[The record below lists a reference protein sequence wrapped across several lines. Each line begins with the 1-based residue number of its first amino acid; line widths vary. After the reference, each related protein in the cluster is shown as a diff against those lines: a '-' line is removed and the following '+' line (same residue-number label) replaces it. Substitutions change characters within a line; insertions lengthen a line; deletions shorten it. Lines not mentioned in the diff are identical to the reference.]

1 MLKNYLKIALR
12 NLMRN
17 KLYAS
22 INIIGLAIGMACC
35 VLIFSTV
42 HQQWSFD
49 RFHKN
54 RDVIFRVL
62 TREITKEGEVAFTV
76 LQPKELAGIL
86 KDAFPEIVHT
96 TRFASSYVIAG
107 REDKLFQERI
117 ALIDPAYLQI
127 FTYPLLAGDAN
138 TALDDLHSV
147 VISERVARKY
157 FGETKNYAH
166 VIGQSLRVKGAREPQ
181 DFVVTGIMK
190 ALPLTSSMRGNDILI
205 PFENAYRDDTW
216 YFRTSQSRSGNIVS
230 TYVQIQDASQATALN
245 EKLAS
250 FTSELLDKQR
260 SRRIKSGRIQDR
272 ADAFQLQLQALVDIH
287 FQNEMRGGYEQKIS
301 PIFAYVLSAI
311 GMVVLLIAC
320 INFTTLSL
328 GHSTQRSLEVGMR
341 KVLGAHRG
349 NLMRQFWG
357 ETLLMSLLA
366 LLLGLAL
373 VELFLPVFNDM
384 MGGAVAIVPS
394 WELVV
399 ALMGI
404 LVFVGLVAG
413 SYPALI
419 LSKFQPISVFKGD
432 ARTRRRKPFTRAL
445 VVVQYALS
453 IVLMIGT
460 GIMAQQ
466 LDYLQSKSLGYTSEQ
481 VVVLDKAT
489 PETPQRLRD
498 ALRGHNRIV
507 NIAGGGYSFVN
518 SQEQRGHRLPDG
530 KSINIWTM
538 WIDEAYLETLGIG
551 LKTGRNFSTDF
562 PSDPQRAVIVN
573 ETLVDIFGWDNPIG
587 QPFPVLNKKEP
598 HQVIGVAKNFHF
610 QSLHNEIE
618 PIAFYN
624 SIGDSPGDRGP
635 SVILV
640 RIRPEDVNG
649 SIALLRETWKKIEPD
664 RPFSLAFLDQQVN
677 EQYHAEQQWLQIV
690 WYASGFGILIACLG
704 LFGLAS
710 LSVSQRTKEIGIRKV
725 LGASISGI
733 VALLSRE
740 FVLLLTI
747 ANLIAWPIAYWAMG
761 QWLNGFAYR
770 IEPGI
775 KTYILCSLLAV
786 VIALC
791 TISLH
796 AIRAARSNPVDAL
809 RYE

>member
-1 MLKNYLKIALR
+1 M
-12 NLMRN
+12 
-17 KLYAS
+17 
-22 INIIGLAIGMACC
+22 
-35 VLIFSTV
+35 
-42 HQQWSFD
+42 
-49 RFHKN
+49 
-54 RDVIFRVL
+54 IFRVL
-62 TREITKEGEVAFTV
+62 RREITKEGEVAFIV
-76 LQPKELAGIL
+76 LQPKDLAGAL
-86 KDAFPEIVHT
+86 KNAFPEIVHT
-96 TRFASSYVIAG
+96 TRFSNSHVIVG

-117 ALIDPAYLQI
+117 ALIDPPYLQM
-127 FTYPLLAGDAN
+127 FTFPLLAGDAN

-147 VISERVARKY
+147 VISERVAKKY
-157 FGETKNYAH
+157 FGETENYAH
-166 VIGQSLRVKGAREPQ
+166 VIGQSLRIKGSRNPQ

-190 ALPLTSSMRGNDILI
+190 ALPLTSSMRGKDILI

-216 YFRTSQSRSGNIVS
+216 YFRMAQSRNGNVVS

-260 SRRIKSGRIQDR
+260 SRWIKSGRIQDR
-272 ADAFQLQLQALVDIH
+272 ADAFQLHLQALVDIH
-287 FQNEMRGGYEQKIS
+287 FQNEVRGGYAQKIS
-301 PIFAYVLSAI
+301 PMFAYVLSAI
-311 GMVVLLIAC
+311 GMAVLLIAC

-328 GHSTQRSLEVGMR
+328 GQSARRSLEVGMR

-373 VELFLPVFNDM
+373 VELFLSVFNNAI
-384 MGGAVAIVPS
+384 GGAVAIVPS
-394 WELVV
+394 WELIV

-419 LSKFQPISVFKGD
+419 LSKFQPILVFKGN
-432 ARTRRRKPFTRAL
+432 ARIGRRKPFTRAL
-445 VVVQYALS
+445 VIVQYALS
-453 IVLMIGT
+453 IVLMICT

-489 PETPQRLRD
+489 RETPQRLRD
-498 ALRGHNRIV
+498 ALRGHDRIV

-518 SQEQRGHRLPDG
+518 SQEQRGHRLPNG
-530 KSINIWTM
+530 KLITIWTM
-538 WIDEAYLETLGIG
+538 WIDEAYLETLGID

-562 PSDPQRAVIVN
+562 PSDPQRSVIVN
-573 ETLVDIFGWDNPIG
+573 ETLVDIFGWDDPIG
-587 QPFPVLNKKEP
+587 QPVPVLNKKEP
-598 HQVIGVAKNFHF
+598 HQVIGVVKNFHF
-610 QSLHNEIE
+610 QSLHNEIK
-618 PIAFYN
+618 PIVFYN

-640 RIRPEDVNG
+640 RIRPEDLNG
-649 SIALLRETWKKIEPD
+649 SIELLRETWKKIEPA
-664 RPFSLAFLDQQVN
+664 RPFSFVFLDQQVN
-677 EQYHAEQQWLQIV
+677 EQYHAEQRWLQIV

-725 LGASISGI
+725 LGASAGEIT
-733 VALLSRE
+733 ALISRE

-747 ANLIAWPIAYWAMG
+747 ANIIAWPVTYWTMG

-770 IEPGI
+770 IAPGV
-775 KTYILCSLLAV
+775 KTYLLCSLLAV

-791 TISLH
+791 TISLQ
-796 AIRAARSNPVDAL
+796 AIRAARSNPVDTL

>member
-1 MLKNYLKIALR
+1 MIKNYLTVAIRNIAK
-12 NLMRN
+12 N
-17 KLYAS
+17 KTFSA

-54 RDVIFRVL
+54 KDVIFRVL
-62 TREITKEGEVAFTV
+62 TREITREGKVAFTV
-76 LQPKELAGIL
+76 LQPKELSGTL

-96 TRFASSYVIAG
+96 TRFASSYVIVG

-117 ALIDPAYLQI
+117 ALIDPPYLQM
-127 FTYPLLAGDAN
+127 FTFPLLAGDAN

-147 VISERVARKY
+147 VISERVAKKY
-157 FGETKNYAH
+157 FGETENYAQ
-166 VIGQSLRVKGAREPQ
+166 VIGQSLRVKGARDPQ
-181 DFVVTGIMK
+181 NFVVTGIMK

-250 FTSELLDKQR
+250 FASDLLDKQR

-272 ADAFQLQLQALVDIH
+272 ADAFQLQLQALVDMH

-311 GMVVLLIAC
+311 GMAVLLIAC

-328 GHSTQRSLEVGMR
+328 GHSTQRSLEVGIR

-366 LLLGLAL
+366 LILGLAL
-373 VELFLPVFNDM
+373 AELFLPVFNNL

-394 WELVV
+394 WELVI

-419 LSKFQPISVFKGD
+419 LSKFQPISVFKGNT
-432 ARTRRRKPFTRAL
+432 RTRRRKPFTRAL
-445 VVVQYALS
+445 VIVQYALS

-466 LDYLQSKSLGYTSEQ
+466 LNYLQSQSLGYTSEQ

-518 SQEQRGHRLPDG
+518 SQEQRGHRLPNG
-530 KSINIWTM
+530 KLITIWTM

-551 LKTGRNFSTDF
+551 LKMGRNFSTDF

-587 QPFPVLNKKEP
+587 QPISVLNKKEP
-598 HQVIGVAKNFHF
+598 HQVIGVVKNFHF
-610 QSLHNEIE
+610 ESLHSEIE
-618 PIAFYN
+618 PIVFYN

-640 RIRPEDVNG
+640 RIRPEDVKG

-664 RPFSLAFLDQQVN
+664 RPFSIAFLDQQVN
-677 EQYHAEQQWLQIV
+677 RQYHAEQQWLQIV

-725 LGASISGI
+725 LGASVSEIT
-733 VALLSRE
+733 ALLSRE

-747 ANLIAWPIAYWAMG
+747 ANLIAWPVAYWAMG

-775 KTYILCSLLAV
+775 KIYLLCSLLAV

>member
-1 MLKNYLKIALR
+1 MIKNYLTVAIRNIA
-12 NLMRN
+12 RN
-17 KLYAS
+17 KTFS
-22 INIIGLAIGMACC
+22 VINIIGLAIGMACC

-54 RDVIFRVL
+54 REVIFRVL
-62 TREITKEGEVAFTV
+62 TREITREGEVAFTV
-76 LQPKELAGIL
+76 LQPKELAGTL

-96 TRFASSYVIAG
+96 TRFSNSYVIVG

-117 ALIDPAYLQI
+117 ALIDPPYLQM
-127 FTYPLLAGDAN
+127 FTFPLLAGDSN

-147 VISERVARKY
+147 VISERVAKKY
-157 FGETKNYAH
+157 FGETENYAH
-166 VIGQSLRVKGAREPQ
+166 VIGQSLRIKGARDPQ

-190 ALPLTSSMRGNDILI
+190 ALPLASSMRGNGILI

-216 YFRTSQSRSGNIVS
+216 YFRTSQSRSGSIVS
-230 TYVQIQDASQATALN
+230 TYIQIQDASQATALN

-250 FTSELLDKQR
+250 FTSDLLDKQR

-311 GMVVLLIAC
+311 GMAVLLIAC

-328 GHSTQRSLEVGMR
+328 GHSTQRSLEVGIR

-366 LLLGLAL
+366 LILGLAL
-373 VELFLPVFNDM
+373 AELFLPVFNDLI
-384 MGGAVAIVPS
+384 GGAMAIVPS

-419 LSKFQPISVFKGD
+419 LSKFQPISVFKGN

-445 VVVQYALS
+445 VIVQYALS

-530 KSINIWTM
+530 KSITIWTM
-538 WIDEAYLETLGIG
+538 WIDEAYLKTLGIG
-551 LKTGRNFSTDF
+551 LKTGRNFSTEF
-562 PSDPQRAVIVN
+562 PSDSKRAVIVN

-598 HQVIGVAKNFHF
+598 HQVIGVVKNFHF
-610 QSLHNEIE
+610 QSLHNQIE

-649 SIALLRETWKKIEPD
+649 SIELLRETWKKIEPE
-664 RPFSLAFLDQQVN
+664 RPFSIAFLDQQVN
-677 EQYHAEQQWLQIV
+677 RQYHAEQQWLQII

-725 LGASISGI
+725 LGASVSEIT
-733 VALLSRE
+733 ALLSRE

-747 ANLIAWPIAYWAMG
+747 ANLIAWPVAYWTMG

-770 IEPGI
+770 IAPGVKI
-775 KTYILCSLLAV
+775 YLLCSLLAV

>member
-86 KDAFPEIVHT
+86 KDAFPEIVYT

-157 FGETKNYAH
+157 FGETKNYAQ
-166 VIGQSLRVKGAREPQ
+166 VIGQSLRIKGARDPQ

-460 GIMAQQ
+460 DIMAQQ

-562 PSDPQRAVIVN
+562 PSDSKRAVIVN

-598 HQVIGVAKNFHF
+598 HQVIGVVKNFHF

-664 RPFSLAFLDQQVN
+664 RPFSIAFLDQQVN
-677 EQYHAEQQWLQIV
+677 EQYHAEQRWLQIV

-725 LGASISGI
+725 LGASVSEIT
-733 VALLSRE
+733 ALLSRE

-747 ANLIAWPIAYWAMG
+747 ANLIAWPVAYWATG

-786 VIALC
+786 VVALC